1 MDKKTEIG
9 NRGEEAVRDIL
20 KTLQGSLIAGF
31 IRSKNICYYGRNFQ
45 IDFLVFVPKIGLVIV
60 EVKNWRGTI
69 KATSKDQWTQEFK
82 NNTHEYGNASLQ
94 ALRTA
99 GMLLQILEKG
109 GLNKYP
115 IRPVV
120 VFAHDDATILRAN
133 KAHLAPQTDIIR
145 KSMLE
150 NWLQENSSSE
160 INYRF
165 SQNDFDAV
173 KNIIIQYT
181 QEYVAKEM

>member
-1 MDKKTEIG
+1 
-9 NRGEEAVRDIL
+9 
-20 KTLQGSLIAGF
+20 
-31 IRSKNICYYGRNFQ
+31 
-45 IDFLVFVPKIGLVIV
+45 
-60 EVKNWRGTI
+60 
-69 KATSKDQWTQEFK
+69 
-82 NNTHEYGNASLQ
+82 
-94 ALRTA
+94 
-99 GMLLQILEKG
+99 MLLQILEKG
-109 GLNKYP
+109 GMNKYP

-165 SQNDFDAV
+165 SQMILMQLRILLFNIHKNMLQKKCKWLFRIWMVGLVGVLAACDAKDASV
-173 KNIIIQYT
+173 WIRRFI
-181 QEYVAKEM
+181 